1 MGAQSEWAA
10 GPGLCPRAAIAVG
23 AWMSSLPCGPQL
35 WPFSGLCLSPPCQD
49 SEGEADRDRER
60 QPWGQCPSRGLGLFG
75 PKGACAPP
83 EDSPCFWA
91 MERLGASLDL
101 CTEAPEREG
110 GPTRG
115 GSAGAAC
122 LGR

>member
-49 SEGEADRDRER
+49 SEGEAA
-60 QPWGQCPSRGLGLFG
+60 LGTVSKPGPRPLR
-75 PKGACAPP
+75 PKGC
-83 EDSPCFWA
+83 
-91 MERLGASLDL
+91 MR
-101 CTEAPEREG
+101 
-110 GPTRG
+110 PT
-115 GSAGAAC
+115 
-122 LGR
+122 